1 MKEFTSEFLDVNSRM
16 SRSIPGEGIS
26 NDPNNPYPFEGAPEF
41 TVQREALEYMFLLI
55 TEEERYPEVLT
66 AIADGV
72 PIMELTQAMLFK
84 GFSEG
89 KWNPDL
95 MFLLAEPV
103 AYILMALAERQG
115 IDYII
120 HNEEFNDEAAEKQKY
135 VVEGSKERIKSK
147 KAAVFN
153 TALPT
158 EIEEQIEELPI
169 VKDSLLNRPEPEPEN
184 TSLLAPQG
192 A

>member
-1 MKEFTSEFLDVNSRM
+1 MREFTSEFLNSNARM
-16 SRSIPGEGIS
+16 NRSVPGEGIA
-26 NDPNNPYPFEGAPEF
+26 NDPDNLYPFEDAPEF
-41 TVQREALEYMFLLI
+41 TVQREAIEYMFLLI
-55 TEEERYPEVLT
+55 TEEERYPEILR

-84 GFSEG
+84 GFTEG

-103 AYILMALAERQG
+103 AYMLMALAERQG

-120 HNEEFNDEAAEKQKY
+120 HNEEFNDEAAEAQKY
-135 VVEGSKERIKSK
+135 AVSAP
-147 KAAVFN
+147 KAA
-153 TALPT
+153 LP
-158 EIEEQIEELPI
+158 ESVEKQIEELPI
-169 VKDSLLNRPEPEPEN
+169 LQDSLLSKPEPEPVSD
-184 TSLLAPQG
+184 SLLAPQG